1 MTAYILWRKGNPTET
16 GIDPHI
22 YICIYT
28 NECFLG
34 SQRDLQQQSITM
46 ESRKQRRFGTQQK
59 MMTSI
64 NIKHVLHLNTMIFS
78 PPLGTKIRVSAGIKV
93 NFNPKKDA

>member
-1 MTAYILWRKGNPTET
+1 
-16 GIDPHI
+16 
-22 YICIYT
+22 
-28 NECFLG
+28 LG

-46 ESRKQRRFGTQQK
+46 ESRNQRRFGTQQQQ
-59 MMTSI
+59 MTTSI
-64 NIKHVLHLNTMIFS
+64 NIKHVPHMNTMIFS